1 MKGSLGITSPHM
13 FLKWENAAQEV
24 LAPASK
30 MQIDL
35 SLRVLSSESPKDCL
49 CVLTSAYTW
58 VWATQSQDNL
68 SGPGLVGSY

>member
-13 FLKWENAAQEV
+13 FLKRENAAQEV

-49 CVLTSAYTW
+49 CVLTSAHT
-58 VWATQSQDNL
+58 
-68 SGPGLVGSY
+68 